1 MKKILTGVIGC
12 VFLFVIFSFLF
23 PMSTVK
29 STVNLYWILN
39 HRPFVTYVDCERVL
53 NRAASKDTVYADVS
67 RYMDE
72 GTYNNLSVK
81 TKSFYHDGQPWDD
94 TVHVIQQQKEKD
106 ADAETNRRRKER
118 HLSERLRLFDRRDQ
132 KTPDRCRHHHAGR
145 KTRQP
150 ALYRAVHLAAH
161 KEHTRS
167 PQRRPEEGDKQSP
180 EYIRHKISPYSVSR

>member
-39 HRPFVTYVDCERVL
+39 QRPFVTYVDCERVL

-106 ADAETNRRRKER
+106 ADA
-118 HLSERLRLFDRRDQ
+118 S
-132 KTPDRCRHHHAGR
+132 
-145 KTRQP
+145 
-150 ALYRAVHLAAH
+150 
-161 KEHTRS
+161 
-167 PQRRPEEGDKQSP
+167 
-180 EYIRHKISPYSVSR
+180 